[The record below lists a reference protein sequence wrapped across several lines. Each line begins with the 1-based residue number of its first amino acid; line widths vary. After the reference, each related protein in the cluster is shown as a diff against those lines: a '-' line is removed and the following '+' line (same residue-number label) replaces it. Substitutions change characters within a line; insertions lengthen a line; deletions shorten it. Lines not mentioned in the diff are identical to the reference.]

1 MMSGFLRLPWNWEPW
16 ILASL
21 AMALLLYFAG
31 LYRMPR
37 NVRRLVLS
45 SARIAAF
52 TAAIAILF
60 AALIS
65 PLDAL
70 DDQLF
75 SAHMAQHLVLI
86 MIAPPLLVA
95 GRPGIASLWAFP
107 LPLRRALGRFYLRS
121 GLHSAVQTSMSPLV
135 VWILCSAVLWFWHLP
150 GPYGWAV
157 ENEFVHAI
165 EHICF
170 FVTSLMFWSLV
181 LEPPGRHRRLSH
193 AAALIFV
200 ATIGI
205 QNGLLGALLTF
216 SARPLYSAYF
226 STTTAWGLTPLED
239 QQLGGLGMWIPAS
252 AIHLTTLGVLFVA
265 WLRLIDNQTSPS
277 VRQAPALKIRF

>member
-1 MMSGFLRLPWNWEPW
+1 MISAFLKLPWNWEPW
-16 ILASL
+16 ILSGL
-21 AMALLLYFAG
+21 GIALILYLAG
-31 LYRMPR
+31 LRRMPR
-37 NVRRLVLS
+37 NVRRLVVGP
-45 SARIAAF
+45 ARIAAF
-52 TAAIAILF
+52 AAAIAILF
-60 AALIS
+60 SALIS

-75 SAHMAQHLVLI
+75 CAHMAQHLVLI
-86 MIAPPLLVA
+86 MIAPLLLVA
-95 GRPGIASLWAFP
+95 GRPAIASLWAFP

-121 GLHSAVQTSMSPLV
+121 GLHDTVRALMSPTI
-135 VWILCSAVLWFWHLP
+135 VWVLCSAVLWFWHLP

-157 ENEFVHAI
+157 ENEFVHAV

-170 FVTSLMFWSLV
+170 LGTSMMFWSLV
-181 LEPPGRHRRLSH
+181 LEPTGRHRRLGH

-226 STTTAWGLTPLED
+226 STTAAWGLTPLED

-252 AIHLTTLGVLFVA
+252 AIHLTTLGALFIA
-265 WLRLIDNQTSPS
+265 WLNATPKNHR
-277 VRQAPALKIRF
+277 ALDCIGLL